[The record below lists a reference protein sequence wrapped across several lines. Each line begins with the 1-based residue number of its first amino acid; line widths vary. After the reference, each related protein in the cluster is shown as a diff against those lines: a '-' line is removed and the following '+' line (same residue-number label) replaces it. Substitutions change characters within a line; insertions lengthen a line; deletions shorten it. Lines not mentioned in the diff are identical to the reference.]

1 MTVNIS
7 KPAVNVREK
16 LAELDKPTG
25 IAGEAML
32 RAETPQEQ
40 FNLIGAGRRNLIIN
54 GAMKVAQRG
63 TSVTGVTTGGYRTCD
78 RWHVGVSAGTH
89 TVTQD
94 SSGPDGFANSLK
106 IECTATGGDNNVT
119 IEQRFE
125 GQDLQRLAYGTSSAN
140 QITLSFWVKSNVV
153 GRYTAELYNNDS
165 SRQVSKTYNVTSS
178 GTWEYKT
185 LTYPADTNN
194 GFGDDTG
201 LSLYLLM
208 WISTRSDFTSGTQNT
223 DAWASVTNA
232 NRVNSDLPD
241 FVGTTGNYF
250 QITGVQLELGK
261 VATPFEH
268 RSYGEE
274 LALCQRYYYKINSA
288 DNNAPYQRYAVVS
301 VETSTNAEA
310 FFQHPVTMR
319 TNPTLE
325 ASAAAN
331 FHIYSANTAT
341 VLSTN
346 MVIDQSSP
354 STTGLA
360 LTVASGLTAGRAGLL
375 NSNNNNTSYIAFNAE
390 L

>member
-1 MTVNIS
+1 MTVKVS
-7 KPAVNVREK
+7 KPAINVRS
-16 LAELDKPTG
+16 ELSELRKPSGT
-25 IAGEAML
+25 AGEAML

-40 FNLIGAGRRNLIIN
+40 FNLIGAGRRNMIIN

-63 TSVTGVTTGGYRTCD
+63 TSVTGVAASGYRTCD
-78 RWHVGVSAGTH
+78 RWFVGISSGTH

-106 IECTATGGDNNVT
+106 VECTATSSNNNLT

-125 GQDLQRLAYGTSSAN
+125 GQDLQRLAYGTSSAK
-140 QITLSFWVKSNVV
+140 QITLSFWVKSNSV

-165 SRQVSKTYNVTSS
+165 IKQISKTYTINTS
-178 GTWEYKT
+178 GIWEYKT
-185 LTYPADTNN
+185 LTFPADTSN

-208 WISTRSDFTSGTQNT
+208 WVSTNSGFASGTQNT
-223 DAWASVTNA
+223 KAWVSANNP

-241 FVGTTGNYF
+241 FLGNTGNYF

-274 LALCQRYYYKINSA
+274 LALCQRYYETGTHKSRGYA
-288 DNNAPYQRYAVVS
+288 QDTGAGYCQRNMPDV
-301 VETSTNAEA
+301 
-310 FFQHPVTMR
+310 FKVTKR
-319 TNPTLE
+319 ANPTVSISGVGSLGSDVDLDRVTFSTYT
-325 ASAAAN
+325 ANIGNAFTVHDYTWTAAA
-331 FHIYSANTAT
+331 
-341 VLSTN
+341 
-346 MVIDQSSP
+346 
-354 STTGLA
+354 
-360 LTVASGLTAGRAGLL
+360 
-375 NSNNNNTSYIAFNAE
+375 E

>member
-1 MTVNIS
+1 MTVRIE
-7 KPAVNVREK
+7 KPAINVREE
-16 LAELDKPTG
+16 LADLRKPSG
-25 IAGEAML
+25 VAGEAML

-54 GAMKVAQRG
+54 GAMQVAQRG

-78 RWHVGVSAGTH
+78 RWSVGVSSGTH
-89 TVTQD
+89 TITQD

-106 IECTATGGDNNVT
+106 VECTATGADNNVT

-125 GQDLQRLAYGTSSAN
+125 GQDLQRLAYGTPTAN
-140 QITLSFWVKSNVV
+140 QVTLSFWVKSNVV

-165 SRQVSKTYNVTSS
+165 GRQVSKTYTVNSS

-185 LTYPADTNN
+185 LTFPADTNN

-223 DAWASVTNA
+223 NAWASTSNP

-274 LALCQRYYYKINSA
+274 LALCQRYFERKHYEYGALLNTT
-288 DNNAPYQRYAVVS
+288 NW
-301 VETSTNAEA
+301 TSTDAYGG
-310 FFQHPVTMR
+310 
-319 TNPTLE
+319 LE
-325 ASAAAN
+325 YTTKRATPA
-331 FHIYSANTAT
+331 AT
-341 VLSTN
+341 VSSISDFNHYGGGTARAVTGLVVQSEGVQAGTIR
-346 MVIDQSSP
+346 VITGGTLTLYQSSWVEAK
-354 STTGLA
+354 TG
-360 LTVASGLTAGRAGLL
+360 GG
-375 NSNNNNTSYIAFNAE
+375 YFDIDAE

>member
-1 MTVNIS
+1 VNL
-7 KPAVNVREK
+7 REK

-54 GAMKVAQRG
+54 GAMQVAQRG
-63 TSVTGVTTGGYRTCD
+63 TSVTGVTTSGYRTCD
-78 RWHVGVSAGTH
+78 RWFVGVSSGTH
-89 TVTQD
+89 TITQD

-106 IECTATGGDNNVT
+106 VECTATGGDNNVT

-125 GQDLQRLAYGTSSAN
+125 GQDLQKLAYGTSSAN
-140 QITLSFWVKSNVV
+140 QVTLSFWVKSNVV

-165 SRQVSKTYNVTSS
+165 SRQVSKTYNVNSS

-185 LTYPADTNN
+185 LTFPADTNN

-208 WISTRSDFTSGTQNT
+208 WVSTRSDFTSGTQNT
-223 DAWASVTNA
+223 DAWASVSNP

-274 LALCQRYYYKINSA
+274 LSLCQRYYQTGAGETYAPTSLAYRYLTITLSPEMRVAPTVVRTGNTISSQSNGSTASNIEPNYIVFEKASSGYGVGGKFTA
-288 DNNAPYQRYAVVS
+288 D
-301 VETSTNAEA
+301 
-310 FFQHPVTMR
+310 
-319 TNPTLE
+319 
-325 ASAAAN
+325 
-331 FHIYSANTAT
+331 
-341 VLSTN
+341 
-346 MVIDQSSP
+346 
-354 STTGLA
+354 
-360 LTVASGLTAGRAGLL
+360 
-375 NSNNNNTSYIAFNAE
+375 AE